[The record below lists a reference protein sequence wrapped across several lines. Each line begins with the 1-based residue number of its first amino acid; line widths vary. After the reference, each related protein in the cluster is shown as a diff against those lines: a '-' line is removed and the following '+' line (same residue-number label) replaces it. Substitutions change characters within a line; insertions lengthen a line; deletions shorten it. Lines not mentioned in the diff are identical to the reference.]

1 LLRRYVLAVLLAIG
15 WTGLA
20 AAPGA
25 AQHGAGHDS
34 HAGDGDHDP
43 AGRIAVTVTGEG
55 PDVVLI
61 PGLTSQPRIWE
72 STVAAVPGYRYHLV
86 HVAGFAGK
94 PVGANA
100 TGPVLEPL
108 AHAIHEYIR
117 DNKLTRPAVV
127 GHSMGGSIGMILA
140 SHHPDSVGKLMIV
153 DMMPFLGA
161 MFGPPGATAE
171 QVRPIADAMMKQSAA
186 QTPDQRKAF
195 MTAMVGGMTNVD
207 AERPAILADSV
218 ASDPGLVGRAYHQL
232 IVTDLRPDLEGIAA
246 PTTVLYVT
254 PKGAPISDAQ
264 MDGYYKASYANLKNA
279 KLVRVPDSAH
289 FIMLDAPERFR
300 KELKDLLE

>member
-1 LLRRYVLAVLLAIG
+1 MLRRYVFAALLALG
-15 WTGLA
+15 WGGLA
-20 AAPGA
+20 AA
-25 AQHGAGHDS
+25 AQHGAGHDQ
-34 HAGDGDHDP
+34 HAQHKEHAS
-43 AGRIAVTVTGEG
+43 AGRIAVTVMGKG
-55 PDVVLI
+55 PDVILI
-61 PGLTSQPRIWE
+61 PGLTSQPRVWQ

-94 PVGANA
+94 PVGPNA
-100 TGPVLEPL
+100 SGPVLEPL
-108 AHAIHEYIR
+108 AHAIFEYIR
-117 DNKLTRPAVV
+117 DNKLGRPAVV
-127 GHSMGGSIGMILA
+127 GHSMGGTIGMILA
-140 SHHPDSVGKLMIV
+140 SHHPDSVGKLMVV

-186 QTPDQRKAF
+186 QTPEQRKAF
-195 MTAMVGGMTNVD
+195 MTATAGGMTNVD
-207 AERPAILADSV
+207 AERAAILTDMN

-264 MDGYYKASYANLKNA
+264 MDGYYKASYAKLKGAN
-279 KLVRVPDSAH
+279 LVRIPDSAH

-300 KELKDLLE
+300 KELKDFLD